1 MKTTIKTHTEEETI
15 SCGKDIGKRLFPGAV
30 VALSGTL
37 GAGKTTLVK
46 GIAQALDIEEEVT
59 SPSFTIISEYE
70 GSLPLYHMDLYRIE
84 SIREFEDLGSDEMLG
99 GKGICVIEWSEKVE
113 SVLPPHVRVHITVED
128 GTTRVIEIE
137 GLDR

>member
-1 MKTTIKTHTEEETI
+1 
-15 SCGKDIGKRLFPGAV
+15 
-30 VALSGTL
+30 LSGTL